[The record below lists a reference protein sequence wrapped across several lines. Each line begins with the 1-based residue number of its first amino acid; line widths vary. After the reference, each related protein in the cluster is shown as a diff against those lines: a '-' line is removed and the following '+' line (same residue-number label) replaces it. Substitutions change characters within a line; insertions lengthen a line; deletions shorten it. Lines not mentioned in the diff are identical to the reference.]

1 MARACDDGREDGARG
16 VVTGETSLAHACL
29 HEQRQ
34 KVEEQSQK
42 VLGAVPSG
50 SADEGGEG
58 GWAHRSRSRAREP
71 GLHHQPFGE
80 LRGGCVVCVVLWGC
94 E

>member
-58 GWAHRSRSRAREP
+58 GGRTGAVIEHESLDFIISHLES
-71 GLHHQPFGE
+71 
-80 LRGGCVVCVVLWGC
+80 
-94 E
+94 